1 MGSFNR
7 DRNSRPGPARYAS
20 ASVAGGGG
28 GHFKRPSFGG
38 GNRGFDRS
46 NGPVTMFSAVC
57 DNCGKDCQVPFRP
70 TSGKPIFCSSCFES
84 KREGGEARRPEGRF
98 ERSEERQMYDAVCDE
113 CGNSCKVPFQP
124 SGGKPIYCSNCFGE
138 KKGAG
143 GDVRGNGPSHSSQ
156 PNYKQDFEML
166 SSKLERIL
174 QLLETQSQPKKQK
187 EAAVALEVK
196 AEKEVVKK
204 VAKKK
209 TPKKN

>member
-1 MGSFNR
+1 MGNFNR
-7 DRNSRPGPARYAS
+7 DRGNRPS
-20 ASVAGGGG
+20 GGGN
-28 GHFKRPSFGG
+28 FKRPGFGG
-38 GNRGFDRS
+38 PSRNFDR
-46 NGPVTMFSAVC
+46 PVTMFAAVC

-84 KREGGEARRPEGRF
+84 KREGS
-98 ERSEERQMYDAVCDE
+98 SEDRQMYDAVCDE

-143 GDVRGNGPSHSSQ
+143 DSRGNGPSHNPQ
-156 PNYKQDFEML
+156 PNYKQEFEML

-174 QLLETQSQPKKQK
+174 QLLEAQIKP
-187 EAAVALEVK
+187 VALEVK
-196 AEKEVVKK
+196 KEVVKK

-209 TPKKN
+209 PAKKS